1 MHGAITRK
9 NGLPDQEVDMYCDY
23 AATTPLRPEVKDY
36 IISILD
42 DYGNPSS
49 LYSLG
54 DKTWDIIESARN
66 NVRKFINAPDDAKI
80 VFTSSGSA
88 SNMLA
93 VRGYMENE
101 HVSVF
106 YSPLLH
112 KSLDLFFK
120 ENKLPL
126 CKSNVL
132 KIDCS
137 TGRIDTND
145 LDSRLDPIDNDPL
158 FSLSNKKLF
167 VVIEYAN
174 SEIGT
179 IQPVKE
185 IIDIVHRHGG
195 IVYVDCTGAISS
207 IPIDVQ
213 DLGTDMIGF
222 SAHKLGALKGCGV
235 LCIQNNVEI
244 NPLIYGA
251 QEYGLMGGTENV
263 LGIAALGKAVEHYE
277 YQTLSIE
284 ARRSAYAYIK
294 SCGWELIGDEENRL
308 PNNFYFCIPEINAS
322 NLVTDLDIHRN
333 IQVSNGSAC
342 NSGEEIPSSAL
353 VAIRYP
359 LSRMFSC
366 IRVTFSGKETASNVI
381 SVFDAIEDEVQYE
394 LSNVSS

>member
-1 MHGAITRK
+1 
-9 NGLPDQEVDMYCDY
+9 MYCDY
-23 AATTPLRPEVKDY
+23 AATTPLKPEVKDY

-49 LYSLG
+49 QYSLG
-54 DKTWDIIESARN
+54 DKTWNIIESARD

-80 VFTSSGSA
+80 VFTPSGSA

-101 HVSVF
+101 NVSVF

-112 KSLDLFFK
+112 KSLDLFFNK
-120 ENKLPL
+120 NKLPL
-126 CKSNVL
+126 CKSDVL
-132 KIDCS
+132 KIDRS
-137 TGRIDTND
+137 TGRIDTLD
-145 LDSRLDPIDNDPL
+145 LNYRLDHIETDPL
-158 FSLSNKKLF
+158 WSLSNKKQF

-185 IIDIVHRHGG
+185 IVDIVHRQSG
-195 IVYVDCTGAISS
+195 IVYIDCTGAISS
-207 IPIDVQ
+207 IPIDIQ
-213 DLGTDMIGF
+213 DLGADMIGF

-235 LCIQNNVEI
+235 LCIQNKDI
-244 NPLIYGA
+244 KLNPLVYGA

-277 YQTLSIE
+277 YQTLSDE
-284 ARRSAYAYIK
+284 DRRVAYAYIK
-294 SCGWELIGDEENRL
+294 SRGWDLIGETKNRL
-308 PNNFYFCIPEINAS
+308 PNNFYFCVPGIYAS
-322 NLVTDLDIHRN
+322 NLVASLDLHCN

-342 NSGEEIPSSAL
+342 NSGDEIPSSTL
-353 VAIRYP
+353 VALKYP

-366 IRVTFSGKETASNVI
+366 VRVTFNGTETINDII
-381 SVFDAIEDEVQYE
+381 SVFCAIEKEVKYE
-394 LSNVSS
+394 LSNVGS